1 LPVRSD
7 IQRRRRDHR
16 RVFRLQVALGV
27 GGMVTA
33 VAAVASATASV
44 HPAPMA
50 VHHLEIASLRFTYP
64 ALNLA
69 AALLLALAAPGAAV
83 MTIALHA
90 SWRQRRAYLS
100 FMRQIGILGPLE
112 GHPSVTVIEDPRPQA
127 FCAGY
132 LRPAVY
138 VSRRTLELLSDA
150 ELQAVLAHEHHHRH
164 ARDPLRFALA
174 RVFSQALFFLPVL
187 RALRDRYGELAE
199 LRADDAAIRAS
210 EGEKGP
216 LASALL
222 VFEASGPPQ
231 VAGISPQRVDS
242 LLGQPVH
249 WRLPSW
255 LIGTSLLGLAS
266 VIALLW
272 RASEIA
278 AAHATLN
285 LPILSSQPCL
295 MVLTLLA
302 LALCMRMLMPRMRS
316 AA

>member
-1 LPVRSD
+1 M
-7 IQRRRRDHR
+7 
-16 RVFRLQVALGV
+16 F
-27 GGMVTA
+27 TA
-33 VAAVASATASV
+33 AAAVASAAASV
-44 HPAPMA
+44 HHAPMA
-50 VHHLEIASLRFTYP
+50 VHGVEIAGQRFTYP
-64 ALNLA
+64 TLNLA
-69 AALLLALAAPGAAV
+69 AALLLVLATVGVAV
-83 MTIALHA
+83 MTIALRA
-90 SWRQRRAYLS
+90 SWRQRRAYAS
-100 FMRQIGILGPLE
+100 FMRQMGILGPLE
-112 GHPSVTVIEDPRPQA
+112 GDPSVTVIEDPRPQA

-138 VSRRTLELLSDA
+138 VSQRTLELLSDT
-150 ELQAVLAHEHHHRH
+150 ELDAVLAHEHHHRH

-199 LRADDAAIRAS
+199 LTADDAAVRAS
-210 EGEKGP
+210 AGDRGP

-222 VFEASGPPQ
+222 LFEASGPPQ

-242 LLGQPVH
+242 LLGQPVQ

-255 LIGTSLLGLAS
+255 LIATSLLGLSS
-266 VIALLW
+266 VIVLLW
-272 RASEIA
+272 RTSEIA

-295 MVLTLLA
+295 MLMTLLP
-302 LALCMRMLMPRMRS
+302 LAVCMRLLMRRVPS